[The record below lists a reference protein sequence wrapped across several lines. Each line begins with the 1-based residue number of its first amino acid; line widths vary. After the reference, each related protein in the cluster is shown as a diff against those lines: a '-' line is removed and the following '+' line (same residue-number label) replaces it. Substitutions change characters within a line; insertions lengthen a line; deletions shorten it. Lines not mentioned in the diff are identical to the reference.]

1 MVMTKKITKIIKIIV
16 LIAILLTASII
27 MIGRGWLGNHE
38 GPGTITNNQIPKQ
51 TIENRTKTQKISSI
65 KIGKNEPKQILF
77 GDLHVHTTYSF
88 DAFLTSLPMLNGEG
102 SHPIGDACD
111 FARFCS
117 AIDFWSIN
125 DHAEASTPLRW
136 KETVQS
142 IQQCNAVSSEEN
154 NPDTV
159 AFLGWEWTQVGR
171 TPDTHYGHKNVI
183 FRDITDDKIP
193 ARPIHSGG
201 LALTALKGLPRTNAV
216 QLFALDPNQRMLDFA
231 TYLEELRQTSEC
243 EKGKSVRDLPSECR
257 EGAETP
263 TELFSKLDDWGFTSM
278 VIPHGTTWGF
288 YTPPGSTFEKQLS
301 GKMHDE
307 NRQTLIEVFSGH
319 GNSEEYR
326 DFRAAEINESG
337 QPVCSEPTNIYLP
350 SCYRAG
356 EIIRQRC
363 LESDNS
369 IAECDVRAATARQDY
384 VNAGV
389 AGHLAIRGETPSE
402 WLDSG
407 QCKNCYIPAF
417 NYRPGGSAQYILA
430 LTNFE
435 EPTNPRRFRFG
446 FMASS
451 DNHRAKPGTGYK
463 EFYRQGM
470 TESSAGAA
478 NKRAEMAFRFDDG
491 EPLAFS
497 DTVDLGQLTQ
507 QTDINLIETS
517 SANRRLDISGFMT
530 LERERQASF
539 FTTGGLIAVHADG
552 RNRNEIWEA
561 MENKEVYGTSG
572 ERILLW
578 FDLLN
583 GDDDKKLTMGSETKM
598 SKAPEFEVRAIGAFE
613 QKAGCPDYTYNT
625 LSPEKLENL
634 CRGECYNPSDK
645 RKLITRIE
653 VIKITPQITPN
664 EDIINLIQDP
674 WRSFDCPLDPNGC
687 KISFQDDE
695 YTSHKRDA
703 VYYVRAIEEP
713 SLAINADNLGCD
725 YDENG
730 NCIKVNMCYGDWK
743 TDPSEDCLSMNEERA
758 WSSPIFVDWKSNEN
772 FIATNNP
779 DFSKK

>member
-1 MVMTKKITKIIKIIV
+1 
-16 LIAILLTASII
+16 
-27 MIGRGWLGNHE
+27 
-38 GPGTITNNQIPKQ
+38 
-51 TIENRTKTQKISSI
+51 
-65 KIGKNEPKQILF
+65 
-77 GDLHVHTTYSF
+77 
-88 DAFLTSLPMLNGEG
+88 MLNGEG

-183 FRDITDDKIP
+183 FRDITNDKIP

-201 LALTALKGLPRTNAV
+201 LSLAALRGLPRTNAV

-231 TYLEELRQTSEC
+231 TYLEELRQTNEC

-369 IAECDVRAATARQDY
+369 IAECDVR
-384 VNAGV
+384 
-389 AGHLAIRGETPSE
+389 LS
-402 WLDSG
+402 
-407 QCKNCYIPAF
+407 
-417 NYRPGGSAQYILA
+417 
-430 LTNFE
+430 
-435 EPTNPRRFRFG
+435 
-446 FMASS
+446 
-451 DNHRAKPGTGYK
+451 
-463 EFYRQGM
+463 
-470 TESSAGAA
+470 
-478 NKRAEMAFRFDDG
+478 
-491 EPLAFS
+491 
-497 DTVDLGQLTQ
+497 
-507 QTDINLIETS
+507 LIH
-517 SANRRLDISGFMT
+517 I
-530 LERERQASF
+530 
-539 FTTGGLIAVHADG
+539 
-552 RNRNEIWEA
+552 
-561 MENKEVYGTSG
+561 
-572 ERILLW
+572 
-578 FDLLN
+578 
-583 GDDDKKLTMGSETKM
+583 
-598 SKAPEFEVRAIGAFE
+598 
-613 QKAGCPDYTYNT
+613 
-625 LSPEKLENL
+625 
-634 CRGECYNPSDK
+634 
-645 RKLITRIE
+645 
-653 VIKITPQITPN
+653 
-664 EDIINLIQDP
+664 
-674 WRSFDCPLDPNGC
+674 
-687 KISFQDDE
+687 
-695 YTSHKRDA
+695 
-703 VYYVRAIEEP
+703 
-713 SLAINADNLGCD
+713 
-725 YDENG
+725 
-730 NCIKVNMCYGDWK
+730 
-743 TDPSEDCLSMNEERA
+743 
-758 WSSPIFVDWKSNEN
+758 
-772 FIATNNP
+772 
-779 DFSKK
+779 